1 MSVSLLVLTLFNIIL
16 LAGLSFSIFLRVKE
30 KKEDQKLTKG
40 LQLLQNKLSI
50 LQDLSDR
57 TDEQVHKLVH
67 LLDSKSVEIRST
79 MKEANHLLEE
89 IRTAPIEQSQ
99 QMNQSPS
106 STDAAA
112 YNAKSAAV
120 VKAAQLSHAGANIEQ
135 IIQETEL
142 NRSEVEMIMAVHK
155 HNLQF
160 SAEHL
165 PDWTQETTSISNQEL
180 DEFSKALMQQQYH
193 KPASPNMA
201 ALVEVVAPAQP
212 TKKADAEVSNV
223 RPFEFRKIN

>member
-67 LLDSKSVEIRST
+67 LLDSKSADIRIA

-89 IRTAPIEQSQ
+89 VRTAPAQYIQ
-99 QMNQSPS
+99 QAAQPANDS
-106 STDAAA
+106 AA

-120 VKAAQLSHAGANIEQ
+120 VKAAQLSNAGADIEQ

-142 NRSEVEMIMAVHK
+142 NRSEVEMIMAVHR

-160 SAEHL
+160 SAESL
-165 PDWTQETTSISNQEL
+165 PDWAQETTSISNQEL
-180 DEFSKALMQQQYH
+180 DEFSKALMQQQYS
-193 KPASPNMA
+193 KPASSSMA
-201 ALVEVVAPAQP
+201 AIVEVVAPQQNKTAN
-212 TKKADAEVSNV
+212 TEVSNV
-223 RPFEFRKIN
+223 RPIEFRRI